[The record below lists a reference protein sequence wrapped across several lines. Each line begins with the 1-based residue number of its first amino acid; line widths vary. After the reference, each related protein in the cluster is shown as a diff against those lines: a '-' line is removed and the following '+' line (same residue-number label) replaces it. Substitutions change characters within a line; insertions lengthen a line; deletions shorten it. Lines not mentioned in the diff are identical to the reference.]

1 MMNNTT
7 RVGKVYVMTFCE
19 YFSKG
24 MQSLFSPADITL
36 NFIRHIEEVD
46 IGDDDVLDILLVLDM
61 SSIDSLKNF
70 KNAMDFLIQINCRKR
85 IGVLVSQYNSYLTHY
100 ISRKLGGKVTFFN
113 SHNLSSGLFQRN
125 FLTWNK
131 GKTFRPMH
139 TVNRYRDD
147 RYGFT
152 LKEWICLVIPLSG
165 ETVQEMSECMKIPV
179 HTLYQVRRKALQK
192 VGISSYRHFCELFIN
207 GEIRTENN
215 KISRA

>member
-1 MMNNTT
+1 MMNNAEHA
-7 RVGKVYVMTFCE
+7 RKVYVMTYCK

-36 NFIRHIEEVD
+36 TFIRHIEEVE
-46 IGDDDVLDILLVLDM
+46 IGDDDALDILLVLDM

-70 KNAMDFLIQINCRKR
+70 KNAIDFLNQINCRKR

-113 SHNLSSGLFQRN
+113 SHNLRSGLFQRN

-147 RYGFT
+147 RYGFS

-165 ETVQEMSECMKIPV
+165 ETVQEMADCMKIPV

-215 KISRA
+215 RISRT